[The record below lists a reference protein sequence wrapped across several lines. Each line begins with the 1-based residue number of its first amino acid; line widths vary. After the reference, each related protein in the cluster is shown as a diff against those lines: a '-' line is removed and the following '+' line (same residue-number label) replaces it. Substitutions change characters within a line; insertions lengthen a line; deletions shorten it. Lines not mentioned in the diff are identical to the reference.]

1 MLTSASNAGLY
12 WACVHGDLELV
23 KLLLEH
29 RGKSDGSAA
38 DAADDQPIVDVNT
51 TTEVRGIAPY
61 RSGPYMHGLW
71 RVRVVCY
78 H

>member
-1 MLTSASNAGLY
+1 LLTSASNAGLY

-29 RGKSDGSAA
+29 RGAKSDGSAA
-38 DAADDQPIVDVNT
+38 DAADQQPIVDVNT

-61 RSGPYMHGLW
+61 KSGSSMHGLW
-71 RVRVVCY
+71 
-78 H
+78 